1 MKKDKMKK
9 KMMGYKAGGLQM
21 VEKDGKKVPFYAA
34 DGKGKMMMGG
44 KVMGYRHGGAHL
56 TTSSTTARS
65 GPTPNAEGLKRE
77 AEVSNELDADMAAFK
92 KRAAARKAKKAGK
105 KMMSGGKVM
114 GYKEGDMVKA
124 AKEKVKKGKTK
135 RLQFGGGPKG
145 DKGFGSELPRLLGF
159 DYDGAGISDEDMA
172 KNSADLKKAQKQKQ
186 KQKKMAGGMMKKK
199 MMGGGKVMGYKH
211 GGKTSMP
218 RGCGV
223 ATRQRPAK
231 MVVMKGS

>member
-44 KVMGYRHGGAHL
+44 KVMGY
-56 TTSSTTARS
+56 
-65 GPTPNAEGLKRE
+65 
-77 AEVSNELDADMAAFK
+77 
-92 KRAAARKAKKAGK
+92 
-105 KMMSGGKVM
+105 
-114 GYKEGDMVKA
+114 KEGDMVKA

-135 RLQFGGGPKG
+135 RRLFGGGPKG

-172 KNSADLKKAQKQKQ
+172 KNSANLKKAK

-199 MMGGGKVMGYKH
+199 MMGGGKVMGYKK
-211 GGKTSMP
+211 GGMP

>member
-9 KMMGYKAGGLQM
+9 KMMGYNAGGKMPMNPETGLPM
-21 VEKDGKKVPFYAA
+21 FVG
-34 DGKGKMMMGG
+34 DGKGKMMM
-44 KVMGYRHGGAHL
+44 
-56 TTSSTTARS
+56 
-65 GPTPNAEGLKRE
+65 
-77 AEVSNELDADMAAFK
+77 
-92 KRAAARKAKKAGK
+92 
-105 KMMSGGKVM
+105 GGKVM

-145 DKGFGSELPRLLGF
+145 YKGFGSELPRLLGF

-172 KNSADLKKAQKQKQ
+172 KNSANLKKAKKQ

-211 GGKTSMP
+211 GGKHVGKTSMP

>member
-44 KVMGYRHGGAHL
+44 KVMGY
-56 TTSSTTARS
+56 
-65 GPTPNAEGLKRE
+65 
-77 AEVSNELDADMAAFK
+77 
-92 KRAAARKAKKAGK
+92 
-105 KMMSGGKVM
+105 
-114 GYKEGDMVKA
+114 KEGDMVKA

-135 RLQFGGGPKG
+135 RRLFGGGPKG

-172 KNSADLKKAQKQKQ
+172 KNSANLKKAK

-199 MMGGGKVMGYKH
+199 MMGGGKVMGYKK
-211 GGKTSMP
+211 GGMP

-231 MVVMKGS
+231 MVVMRGS

>member
-9 KMMGYKAGGLQM
+9 KMMGYNAGGKMPMNPETGLPM
-21 VEKDGKKVPFYAA
+21 FVG
-34 DGKGKMMMGG
+34 DGKGKMMM
-44 KVMGYRHGGAHL
+44 
-56 TTSSTTARS
+56 
-65 GPTPNAEGLKRE
+65 
-77 AEVSNELDADMAAFK
+77 
-92 KRAAARKAKKAGK
+92 
-105 KMMSGGKVM
+105 GGKVM

-135 RLQFGGGPKG
+135 RRLFGGGPKG

-172 KNSADLKKAQKQKQ
+172 KNSANLKKAK

-199 MMGGGKVMGYKH
+199 MMGGGKVMGYKK
-211 GGKTSMP
+211 GGMP

>member
-44 KVMGYRHGGAHL
+44 KVMGY
-56 TTSSTTARS
+56 
-65 GPTPNAEGLKRE
+65 
-77 AEVSNELDADMAAFK
+77 
-92 KRAAARKAKKAGK
+92 
-105 KMMSGGKVM
+105 
-114 GYKEGDMVKA
+114 KEGDMVKA
-124 AKEKVKKGKTK
+124 AKEKVKKGETRR
-135 RLQFGGGPKG
+135 RLFGGGPKG
-145 DKGFGSELPRLLGF
+145 YKGFGSEFPRLLGF

-172 KNSADLKKAQKQKQ
+172 KNSANLKKAK

-199 MMGGGKVMGYKH
+199 MMGGGKVMGYKK
-211 GGKTSMP
+211 GGMP

>member
-9 KMMGYKAGGLQM
+9 KMMGYNAGGKMPMNPETGLPM
-21 VEKDGKKVPFYAA
+21 FVG
-34 DGKGKMMMGG
+34 DGKGKMMM
-44 KVMGYRHGGAHL
+44 
-56 TTSSTTARS
+56 
-65 GPTPNAEGLKRE
+65 
-77 AEVSNELDADMAAFK
+77 
-92 KRAAARKAKKAGK
+92 
-105 KMMSGGKVM
+105 GGKVM

-172 KNSADLKKAQKQKQ
+172 KNSANLKKAK

-199 MMGGGKVMGYKH
+199 MMGGGKVMGYKK
-211 GGKTSMP
+211 GGMP

>member
-44 KVMGYRHGGAHL
+44 KVMGYKHGGAHL
-56 TTSSTTARS
+56 DTSSTTIRA
-65 GPTPNAEGLKRE
+65 GKTPDAKGLKRE
-77 AEVSNELDADMAAFK
+77 AEVSDELDAVAEEFRK
-92 KRAAARKAKKAGK
+92 KRAARKAKKAGK
-105 KMMSGGKVM
+105 KMMGGKVM
-114 GYKEGDMVKA
+114 GYKEGKTVKA
-124 AKEKVKKGKTK
+124 DKEPKMQMFLDDPNRDRHPFFLADPDRPRSKKKKKKVQPSLPKTV
-135 RLQFGGGPKG
+135 
-145 DKGFGSELPRLLGF
+145 E
-159 DYDGAGISDEDMA
+159 A
-172 KNSADLKKAQKQKQ
+172 
-186 KQKKMAGGMMKKK
+186 MAGGMMKKK
-199 MMGGGKVMGYKH
+199 MMGGGKVMGYKHGGKH